1 MVTSRIC
8 SSRKKQG
15 TQQVSGVHSTQIAP
29 AEKSTLWFA
38 AQIAYTK
45 DPKLAPWSMLSRLF
59 LPWASGQRGLTT
71 FIWAFPTPIKAAA
84 HRSLLLP
91 HTIFQM
97 WWLAYAPTPLGVF
110 LSFSVPSSPIFCH
123 FYKGWRL
130 ARTVLSREQAGAATN
145 APEQVISYI

>member
-71 FIWAFPTPIKAAA
+71 FIGAFPTPIKSSSSQVSSAAS
-84 HRSLLLP
+84 HHIPNVMTGLRTYSTWGLSLFLCSLFTYILSLLQGLEAG
-91 HTIFQM
+91 QN
-97 WWLAYAPTPLGVF
+97 
-110 LSFSVPSSPIFCH
+110 SPKQRTGRGCH
-123 FYKGWRL
+123 KG
-130 ARTVLSREQAGAATN
+130 S
-145 APEQVISYI
+145 

>member
-71 FIWAFPTPIKAAA
+71 FIWAFPTPIKSSSSQVSSAAS
-84 HRSLLLP
+84 HHIPNVMTGLRTYSTWGLSLFLCSLFTYIMSLLQGLEAG
-91 HTIFQM
+91 QN
-97 WWLAYAPTPLGVF
+97 
-110 LSFSVPSSPIFCH
+110 SPKQRTGRGGH
-123 FYKGWRL
+123 KGSW
-130 ARTVLSREQAGAATN
+130 ASD
-145 APEQVISYI
+145 